1 MWGTACSRR
10 CLCSCRDT
18 TVPLKLC
25 FWLVKPAGT
34 RTALLRS
41 VLSRATKTQGV
52 ADPCGVADTWR
63 LCGNTLRLVSGPPVV
78 SGVLRG
84 CQPASVH
91 EAVGDVR
98 KPAVFVG
105 CVWFEIRASRVSGF
119 PRGVCASKSFSRDA
133 NLLGLKLSAC
143 RYSGQAAYYASCGYC
158 SSVNSCFRLRGAN
171 TQITSVIL
179 SADGSG
185 DFISV

>member
-1 MWGTACSRR
+1 M
-10 CLCSCRDT
+10 
-18 TVPLKLC
+18 

-63 LCGNTLRLVSGPPVV
+63 LCGNALRLVSGPPVV